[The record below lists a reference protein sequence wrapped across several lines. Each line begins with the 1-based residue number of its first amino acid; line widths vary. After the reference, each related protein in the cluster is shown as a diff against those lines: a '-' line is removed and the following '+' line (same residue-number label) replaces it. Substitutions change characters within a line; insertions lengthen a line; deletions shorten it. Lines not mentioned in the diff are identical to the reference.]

1 MPSVFYRLIA
11 VQFISALA
19 DNALLILAIARLV
32 ELAADDWATPLLKL
46 SFTLCYVFLAPF
58 VGPLADAWPKGRVMM
73 AANGLKAC
81 AALMLLGGVDPM
93 LALAFAGLGAA
104 IYAPAKYGLVIELL
118 PSHQLVRA
126 NGFVEGSTV
135 CAVILGTVAG
145 GLLVSPSFRHIA
157 LPDSVS
163 NAVHFLMHLLRFS
176 VPDSTLHAGMVSL
189 LLLYALAAVMNIGV
203 VDSGARYPHHTLHLG
218 AVVKRFFSE
227 NSRLWRDPLG
237 GISMAVTTVLWGI
250 GATLQLIVLRWA
262 TESLGLAL
270 DKAAY
275 LQGVTAFGVVV
286 GAALASRFIS
296 LSNATKLLPIGI
308 VLGLLVPAMSGIHS
322 LAWAACLLTLV
333 GALAGFFVV
342 PMNAL
347 LQHRGS
353 RLLTAGRSIA
363 VQGFNENGG
372 ILLMTALYA
381 AATAWHVP
389 LHSLLWCFGL
399 LVASAMAMV
408 LIAHHTT
415 AIPKSRSR

>member
-19 DNALLILAIARLV
+19 DNALLIVAIARLV
-32 ELAADDWATPLLKL
+32 ELAADNWAIPLLKL

-58 VGPLADAWPKGRVMM
+58 VGPLADAWPKGQVMM

-81 AALMLLGGVDPM
+81 AALLLLGGVDPM

-118 PSHQLVRA
+118 PAHQLVRA

-135 CAVILGTVAG
+135 CAVILGTVTG
-145 GLLVSPSFRHIA
+145 GLLVSSGLRQIPM
-157 LPDSVS
+157 PDSLSDFV
-163 NAVHFLMHLLRFS
+163 RFFAL
-176 VPDSTLHAGMVSL
+176 DSTLHAGMVSL
-189 LLLYALAAVMNIGV
+189 LLLYALAAVMNLGV
-203 VDSGARYPHHTLHLG
+203 VDSGARYPHHTRHPG
-218 AVVKRFFSE
+218 AIVKRFFSE
-227 NSRLWRDPLG
+227 NRQLWRDPLG
-237 GISMAVTTVLWGI
+237 GVSMAVTTVLWGI

-275 LQGVTAFGVVV
+275 LQGVTALGVVA

-296 LSNATKLLPIGI
+296 LVNAPRLLPIGM
-308 VLGLLVPAMSGIHS
+308 VLGLLVPAMSSIHS
-322 LAWAACLLTLV
+322 LVWAACLLMLV

-372 ILLMTALYA
+372 ILFMTALYA
-381 AATAWHVP
+381 AATAWRVP

-408 LIAHHTT
+408 FIVY
-415 AIPKSRSR
+415 RSSTKAMA